1 MIKILK
7 IWSKTSTKI
16 KSQKKRKEEV
26 IGIILMIST
35 ILIKL
40 KKSQMLSILKGLTR
54 PMDLR
59 YSKV

>member
-7 IWSKTSTKI
+7 IWSKISTKI
-16 KSQKKRKEEV
+16 KSQKKKKEED
-26 IGIILMIST
+26 IGIISMILT
-35 ILIKL
+35 IPIKL
-40 KKSQMLSILKGLTR
+40 KKSQMLSIQKGLTR

>member
-7 IWSKTSTKI
+7 IWSKTSIKI

-35 ILIKL
+35 IPIKL